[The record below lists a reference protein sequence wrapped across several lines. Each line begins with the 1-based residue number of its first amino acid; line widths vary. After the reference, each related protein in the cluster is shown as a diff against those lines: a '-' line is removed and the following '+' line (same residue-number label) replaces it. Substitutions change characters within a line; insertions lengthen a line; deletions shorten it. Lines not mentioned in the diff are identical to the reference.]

1 VLIWL
6 LREQDIALPT
16 AVRKEQLGHVYR
28 FDCDCDRC
36 TRGLVLNGEIDVDR
50 CMADGSDSNAD
61 EKEKKTAAA
70 TTTTT
75 TTIMTAGRPRSTTL
89 QQADELLQQ
98 AMVMCEMGAETEAD
112 LNAERTAVEEAL
124 ALRLS
129 VLHPLSLCVNEA
141 TKMALQVSTRTTMT
155 LSHDGEHE
163 HDYAHVKFALI

>member
-1 VLIWL
+1 
-6 LREQDIALPT
+6 
-16 AVRKEQLGHVYR
+16 
-28 FDCDCDRC
+28 
-36 TRGLVLNGEIDVDR
+36 
-50 CMADGSDSNAD
+50 MADGTDSNAD

-70 TTTTT
+70 TTTT

-141 TKMALQVSTRTTMT
+141 TKMALQVSTSTTM
-155 LSHDGEHE
+155 LSSYDGDHYRD
-163 HDYAHVKFALI
+163 HAQI